1 MYIENLEKKR
11 NELMDKAEKERI
23 KVLKN
28 EGLDKYM
35 EFIK

>member
-11 NELMDKAEKERI
+11 NEMIDRAEKERI

-28 EGLDKYM
+28 QDIDKYVDL
-35 EFIK
+35 I